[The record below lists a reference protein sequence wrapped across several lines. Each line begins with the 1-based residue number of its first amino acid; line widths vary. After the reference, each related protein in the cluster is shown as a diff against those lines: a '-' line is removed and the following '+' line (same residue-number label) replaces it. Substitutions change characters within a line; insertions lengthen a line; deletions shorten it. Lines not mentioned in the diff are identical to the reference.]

1 MLNTEEL
8 YWPDGQESRYI
19 DWSEQYTDGE
29 PRYRWVDTFEFEH
42 DGEYYTLLASDGDV
56 VAAVVDDTLYSDGD
70 LTDAIGD
77 TFDATLA
84 ALSAARDEGSAQSG
98 AEGPMMNY
106 FWPVHNRGNLEEM
119 AVSIADLPL
128 CVVEFEDS
136 GEIGLALTGGGM
148 DLSWE
153 IAEAYIRLGYRPPV
167 SLDLPGMSG
176 RGESEHDQDIVQA
189 VVDAKQARAANLA
202 READSLIRKYLA

>member
-1 MLNTEEL
+1 MLNIEEL

-29 PRYRWVDTFEFEH
+29 PGYRWVDTFEFEH
-42 DGEYYTLLASDGDV
+42 EGESYTLVASDGDV
-56 VAAVVDDTLYSDGD
+56 VAAVVDDTLYSDDD

-167 SLDLPGMSG
+167 SLDLPDNVWTW
-176 RGESEHDQDIVQA
+176 RV
-189 VVDAKQARAANLA
+189 
-202 READSLIRKYLA
+202 